1 MGGKRLSDKEN
12 MVDLVYNLKGTT
24 ENTIVKYD
32 KNTVKYA
39 PHDFKIYDVHND
51 NVLQNI
57 HFQHDPVKVAG
68 VNGIFNEDLLIIVI
82 ERLMHFQQTEF
93 ACNENNLAIK
103 EIDKALD
110 LLRHRTEDRRQRG
123 VLGTYEK

>member
-1 MGGKRLSDKEN
+1 MEKGN
-12 MVDLVYNLKGTT
+12 MVDLVYSKGTV

-39 PHDFKIYDVHND
+39 PHDFKIYDVHN
-51 NVLQNI
+51 NTVLQNI

-68 VNGIFNEDLLIIVI
+68 VNGIFNEDLLVIVI
-82 ERLMHFQQTEF
+82 ERLMHFQQTEY
-93 ACNENNLAIK
+93 ACYENDLAIK
-103 EIDKALD
+103 EIDNAID
-110 LLRHRTEDRRQRG
+110 HLRHRTEDRRQRG